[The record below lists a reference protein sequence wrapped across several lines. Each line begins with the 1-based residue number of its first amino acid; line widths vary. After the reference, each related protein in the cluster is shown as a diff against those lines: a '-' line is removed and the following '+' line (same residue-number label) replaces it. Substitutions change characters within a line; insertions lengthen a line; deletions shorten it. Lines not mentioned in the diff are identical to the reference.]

1 MYLVFR
7 GVKDAEALL
16 AHLLLITSSDISVAS
31 DVIGVRVDS
40 AKEAELILNDRYI
53 SSMED
58 VPGGYWCSETVDD
71 GMFLDISEGALRSR
85 SRKIPGR
92 RARR

>member
-16 AHLLLITSSDISVAS
+16 AHLLSITSSDISVAS

-40 AKEAELILNDRYI
+40 VKEAELILSDRYI

-71 GMFLDISEGALRSR
+71 GTFLDISESALRAR
-85 SRKIPGR
+85 GRKIPGR